1 MPPRLGT
8 APNAKTLPSTPT
20 IQYPLWSAGGGGA
33 SICCVVLAALGSKF
47 ALPEYVAVIWCVPG
61 ERPVLESVATP
72 PLGAMALPEGVPSI
86 ANWTVP
92 AVGGGV
98 TVAVNVTVAA
108 NGAGLRLD
116 VSVVVVSA
124 AAGGSTSWVM
134 VAALGVKFVLPE

>member
-8 APNAKTLPSTPT
+8 APNANTLPSTPT

-61 ERPVLESVATP
+61 ERPVRESVATP
-72 PLGAMALPEGVPSI
+72 PVGTTAVPRRC
-86 ANWTVP
+86 
-92 AVGGGV
+92 AVDRELD
-98 TVAVNVTVAA
+98 
-108 NGAGLRLD
+108 GAGSGRGCHGRGERHRGAERRGVVLD